1 MKRKHT
7 LGHHEHGSKI
17 EHQVELQ
24 EESHRSLSRL
34 ENSRLHSR
42 KKLPSFMATKQEE
55 NILPF
60 K

>member
-1 MKRKHT
+1 MKMKHT
-7 LGHHEHGSKI
+7 SGHHEQINKT

>member
-1 MKRKHT
+1 MKMKHT
-7 LGHHEHGSKI
+7 SGHHEQINKT

-24 EESHRSLSRL
+24 DESHRNLSLL
-34 ENSRLHSR
+34 ENSLIHSR

-55 NILPF
+55 KMLPF